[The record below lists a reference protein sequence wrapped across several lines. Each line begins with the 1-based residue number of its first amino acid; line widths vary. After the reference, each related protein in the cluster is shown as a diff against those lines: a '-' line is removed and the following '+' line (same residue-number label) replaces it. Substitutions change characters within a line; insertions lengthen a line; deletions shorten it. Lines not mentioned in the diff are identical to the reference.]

1 MFDVHG
7 RSTIIPADIH
17 EKITKYKAFWER
29 TNTAPLL
36 GFSLGNY
43 FISKRFEAVKELLEE
58 KRTIEAHMFD
68 AEAFKAD
75 YLRMHEAWSKIDHDI
90 VFTTTPF
97 PGIPWMEAI
106 LGCEVSSTG
115 SSFVAHSTHQAIEE
129 LHLQNVIHKAWL
141 RKYLEF
147 TEMLQELGQDKFP
160 VGQPIMR
167 GPTDIVGTILGQ
179 TELVYAFY
187 DHPEKITTLLHNA
200 VDRFLEVMRE
210 QKKRIQDFYGGYAI
224 GFYDLWCPGDCIWY
238 QDDLNALFS
247 PNLYE
252 QYIYNT
258 HKRLAR
264 SAEYTMF
271 HLHPASFYVVDYLLE
286 IEELNAIQINKDVGG
301 PSVEEMLPVFQKV
314 QQEKNL
320 VLWGDFTAQEV
331 ELLSHHLRPEGVYI
345 IVFTED
351 VTIQPKRYRF

>member
-1 MFDVHG
+1 M
-7 RSTIIPADIH
+7 STDIH
-17 EKITKYKAFWER
+17 EKLKKYKAFWER
-29 TNTAPLL
+29 TNAAPLL
-36 GFSLGNY
+36 GFSLGSY

-58 KRTIEAHMFD
+58 KKKIEAHMLD
-68 AEAFKAD
+68 VEAFKAD
-75 YLRMHEAWSKIDHDI
+75 YLRMHEASSRIDHDI
-90 VFTTTPF
+90 FSTATPF

-115 SSFVAHSTHQAIEE
+115 SSFVAHPTHQHIEE
-129 LHLQNVIHKAWL
+129 LHLQNVIHEEWL
-141 RKYLEF
+141 KKYLEF
-147 TEMLQELGQDKFP
+147 TAMLQELGKETFP

-187 DHPEKITTLLHNA
+187 DHPEKVVTLLHDA
-200 VDRFLEVMRE
+200 VDRFLDVMQE
-210 QKKRIQDFYGGYAI
+210 QKKRIRDFYGGYSM

-252 QYIYNT
+252 QYIYDT

-264 SAEYTMF
+264 SAEYTMI

-286 IEELNAIQINKDVGG
+286 INELNAIQINKDVGG
-301 PSVEEMLPVFQKV
+301 PSVEEMLPIFQKV
-314 QQEKNL
+314 QQRKNL
-320 VLWGDFTAQEV
+320 VLWGDFTEQEV
-331 ELLSHHLRPEGVYI
+331 QLLSQNLPPEGVYI
-345 IVFTED
+345 MIFSESEE
-351 VTIQPKRYRF
+351 IQLKHYRF